1 MRWFTALAAVFK
13 GGSLAKP
20 VEISHWLTVGGQP
33 TADDLKALKKQ
44 GFRSVVN
51 LRRAGENNQPLTP
64 EKERAEAE
72 AAGLAY
78 YHLPVSPKEL
88 RNEHVEAFRQSLEGL
103 PGPVFVHC
111 GGGQRAGAFALLHEA
126 DPNASGE
133 DVLRQA
139 KMKGVSLPDP
149 EVVDFIKQYMDAKGK
164 PKP

>member
-78 YHLPVSPKEL
+78 YHLPALRRAAIWLRLFPTRPRSPSNC
-88 RNEHVEAFRQSLEGL
+88 RRIA
-103 PGPVFVHC
+103 
-111 GGGQRAGAFALLHEA
+111 ALA
-126 DPNASGE
+126 TA
-133 DVLRQA
+133 RRT
-139 KMKGVSLPDP
+139 
-149 EVVDFIKQYMDAKGK
+149 
-164 PKP
+164 